1 MDIIENV
8 WTGKAGLARTYWL
21 YGVAAGF
28 AWGVPFAT
36 VTPGSYLAMAIGALF
51 VVYLIVVNVGIWRAA
66 SRYEGPKVWGIL
78 AKAAVAAFPALLVV
92 GTLLA
97 IVVPAAHK
105 SPEGV
110 GVTNTPSAQPDWERG
125 KFSPPASEIDAY
137 LAAPPS
143 IEEAK
148 SWTQE
153 STGSSE
159 NGPWLSHAPV
169 GARFCRLADHTI
181 VVLFPPGV
189 RPNAERANVFCANS
203 SVATHTELG
212 FTYEEVAG
220 KEAAT
225 NEWWK
230 QDKPVDDEFW
240 KKGSRPVAQP
250 EAAPAP
256 GLTPFNGK
264 LDGQ

>member
-1 MDIIENV
+1 MDIIEEV

-21 YGVAAGF
+21 YGVVAGF

-36 VTPGSYLAMAIGALF
+36 VTPGSYLAMAVGALF
-51 VVYLIVVNVGIWRAA
+51 VVYFIVLNVGIWRAA

-105 SPEGV
+105 SPERA
-110 GVTNTPSAQPDWERG
+110 GVTNTPSAQPDWEHGEYRL
-125 KFSPPASEIDAY
+125 PASGGVA
-137 LAAPPS
+137 LLTAPPS

-148 SWTQE
+148 NWTQE
-153 STGSSE
+153 STGSTE
-159 NGPWLSHAPV
+159 NGPWLSHAPA
-169 GARFCRLADHTI
+169 GARFCRLADNTI

-203 SVATHTELG
+203 SVASHTELG
-212 FTYEEVAG
+212 FTYEEVAQPQ
-220 KEAAT
+220 EL
-225 NEWWK
+225 
-230 QDKPVDDEFW
+230 KPF
-240 KKGSRPVAQP
+240 
-250 EAAPAP
+250 
-256 GLTPFNGK
+256 TGK

>member
-1 MDIIENV
+1 MDIIEEV

-36 VTPGSYLAMAIGALF
+36 VTPGSYLAIAVGALF
-51 VVYLIVVNVGIWRAA
+51 VVYFIVVNVGIWRAA
-66 SRYEGPKVWGIL
+66 NRYEGPKVWPVL

-92 GTLLA
+92 GTLVA
-97 IVVPAAHK
+97 IVVPATHK
-105 SPEGV
+105 SPERV
-110 GVTNTPSAQPDWERG
+110 GVTNTPSPQPDWERG
-125 KFSPPASEIDAY
+125 KYSPPASEIDAF

-148 SWTQE
+148 DWTQE

-159 NGPWLSHAPV
+159 NGPWLSHAPA
-169 GARFCRLADHTI
+169 GARFCRLADQTI
-181 VVLFPPGV
+181 IVLFPPGV
-189 RPNAERANVFCANS
+189 RPNAERANVFCANG
-203 SVATHTELG
+203 SVASHTELG
-212 FTYEEVAG
+212 FTYEEG
-220 KEAAT
+220 AT
-225 NEWWK
+225 GE
-230 QDKPVDDEFW
+230 
-240 KKGSRPVAQP
+240 KGSTQVNQP

-256 GLTPFNGK
+256 GLIPFNGK